1 VPQTDVLD
9 LSSFRLHAGEGRSLE
24 LEVDLGALELAG
36 QRYVAEPK
44 RAPATLDVSRMSGG
58 GYALR
63 LRFEA
68 SLAGPCMRCLIE
80 ASPEITVDA
89 REVDLPGGGEELD
102 SPYLEGDVLDLNAW
116 AHDALA
122 LAAPDQILCTVDC
135 PGLCP
140 VCAVALR
147 DAGADHHHESAP
159 DPRWA
164 KLQELRLE

>member
-1 VPQTDVLD
+1 VAQTDVLD
-9 LSSFRLHAGEGRSLE
+9 LSGFRLHAGEGRHLD
-24 LEVDLGALELAG
+24 LEVELDALELAG
-36 QRYVAEPK
+36 QRYVAQPR
-44 RAPATLDVSRMSGG
+44 RAAAALDVSRMSGG

-63 LRFEA
+63 LRFEG
-68 SLAGPCMRCLIE
+68 SLAGPCMRCLVE

-116 AHDALA
+116 AHDAFA
-122 LAAPDQILCTVDC
+122 LAAPDQILCTADC

-140 VCAVALR
+140 VCAVVLR
-147 DAGADHHHESAP
+147 DAEPDHHHASTP